1 MADSNISEAMKA
13 AVGTE
18 TSRSTSYPISESD
31 IRKWAIAVYWPEKP
45 PAVFTDP
52 EAAAKTVHGRLVAPE
67 EFNPFAW
74 ASAKNELL
82 LTGGLPSRMVNDP
95 DSSERA
101 LGIEGPGL
109 KFMLN
114 GGMICEYG
122 VRMGVGDVITGTN
135 SVGEYSERE
144 GRLGLMLFSR
154 GVSTWVNQNGEMVKR
169 TTSTLIRY

>member
-31 IRKWAIAVYWPEKP
+31 IRKWAMAVYWPEKA
-45 PAVFTDP
+45 PAMFTDP
-52 EAAAKTVHGRLVAPE
+52 AVAAKTVHGRLVAPE

-74 ASAKNELL
+74 AAASNELL
-82 LTGGLPSRMVNDP
+82 LKGGASSRDGNNP
-95 DSSERA
+95 DNSELA
-101 LGIEGPGL
+101 LGIPGPGL

-122 VRMGVGDVITGTN
+122 VRMGVGDVITSTN
-135 SVGEYSERE
+135 SIGEYSERE

-169 TTSTLIRY
+169 TSSTLIRY

>member
-1 MADSNISEAMKA
+1 MADSNITEAMKA

-18 TSRSTSYPISESD
+18 TSRSWSYPISESD
-31 IRKWAIAVYWPEKP
+31 IRKWAIAVYWPEP
-45 PAVFTDP
+45 APAVFIDP
-52 EAAAKTVHGRLVAPE
+52 EAAAKTVHGGIVAPE

-74 ASAKNELL
+74 GAAKDELL
-82 LTGGLPSRMVNDP
+82 IKGGLPSRQVNDP
-95 DSSERA
+95 DSTELA
-101 LGIEGPGL
+101 LGIPGPGL

-122 VRMGVGDVITGTN
+122 VRMRPGDVITSTN
-135 SVGEYSERE
+135 SVGDYSERE

-154 GVSTWVNQNGEMVKR
+154 GISTWVNQNGDMVKK